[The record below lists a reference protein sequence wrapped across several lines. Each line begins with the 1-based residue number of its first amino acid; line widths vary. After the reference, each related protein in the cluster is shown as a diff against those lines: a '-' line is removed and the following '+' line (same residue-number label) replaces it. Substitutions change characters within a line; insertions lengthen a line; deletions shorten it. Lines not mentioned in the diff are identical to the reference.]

1 MDGQFSHCRFNL
13 LGYHT
18 NAMKHTDIGSTCIN
32 RTAENEDGWL
42 TGFRTDAD
50 NFNLVQGEIRQIHAI
65 PFCYE
70 VTIVKGS
77 HKKFCFPWLATFVL
91 I

>member
-18 NAMKHTDIGSTCIN
+18 NAMKLTDIGSTCIN

-65 PFCYE
+65 PFYSFSNE
-70 VTIVKGS
+70 GGAD
-77 HKKFCFPWLATFVL
+77 PDWLPGLLLPTTL
-91 I
+91 L

>member
-1 MDGQFSHCRFNL
+1 MADQFSHCRFNL

-42 TGFRTDAD
+42 TGFHTDAD
-50 NFNLVQGEIRQIHAI
+50 NFNLVQGGIRQIHAI
-65 PFCYE
+65 LFYSLSNEGGADPD
-70 VTIVKGS
+70 
-77 HKKFCFPWLATFVL
+77 WLPGLLLPTTL
-91 I
+91 L